1 MEKNGKE
8 VAGWLAEVWTG
19 RDNELVNGAELVIA
33 LLRVWA
39 AGAGPPSSKR
49 REPLVLIWP
58 VLTLNF
64 VQLPTLIS
72 Y

>member
-8 VAGWLAEVWTG
+8 VAGWLAEVWTD

-39 AGAGPPSSKR
+39 AEAGPPSSK
-49 REPLVLIWP
+49 
-58 VLTLNF
+58 
-64 VQLPTLIS
+64 
-72 Y
+72 